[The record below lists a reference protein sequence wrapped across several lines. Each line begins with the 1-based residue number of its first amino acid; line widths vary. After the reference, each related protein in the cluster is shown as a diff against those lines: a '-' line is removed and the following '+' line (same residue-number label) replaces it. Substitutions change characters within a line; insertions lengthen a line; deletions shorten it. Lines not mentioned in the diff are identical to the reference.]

1 MEGKKA
7 FYLDK
12 SEKYCAKPKGES
24 TNLTNKMSVSL
35 SMRERR
41 KRHWDK
47 CGISVLK
54 ERTKIL
60 DIMEKSGNVQNDSP
74 ILDKL

>member
-1 MEGKKA
+1 M
-7 FYLDK
+7 
-12 SEKYCAKPKGES
+12 
-24 TNLTNKMSVSL
+24 TNKMSVSL

-60 DIMEKSGNVQNDSP
+60 DIMEKSANVQNDSP